1 MSFLHLLADHEMS
14 GIIISRVELKWERGG
29 MVVIKHPLEQSLY
42 LNR

>member
-1 MSFLHLLADHEMS
+1 MSFLHLLAHHE
-14 GIIISRVELKWERGG
+14 IIISRVELKWERGG